1 MHRRQL
7 LPLAEQRASYTSTIY
22 HKKENAC
29 KKEPA
34 QLASHEWQVSDGLYT
49 LYHDLPR
56 RLKIRPCAFLKRN
69 KHRCYG
75 EVRII
80 NSKGEMKIIKRLNPP
95 V

>member
-7 LPLAEQRASYTSTIY
+7 LPLAEQRTSYTSKIY

-34 QLASHEWQVSDGLYT
+34 QLASHEWQVSDGLSA

-56 RLKIRPCAFLKRN
+56 RLKLRPCAFFEK
-69 KHRCYG
+69 
-75 EVRII
+75 EQA
-80 NSKGEMKIIKRLNPP
+80 
-95 V
+95 